1 MPLDFNDNAARERD
15 RRLRRAIL
23 QTLRFCMTTS
33 PSGSLGAQS
42 LADLV
47 NGPLPSDQ
55 RFEDASHV
63 IRLARELVEK
73 NMVREKIIG
82 LRRGERLELRHLLY
96 AITGE
101 GVGLLTESRPI
112 DLDIDD
118 DRVEVE

>member
-1 MPLDFNDNAARERD
+1 
-15 RRLRRAIL
+15 
-23 QTLRFCMTTS
+23 
-33 PSGSLGAQS
+33 
-42 LADLV
+42 
-47 NGPLPSDQ
+47 
-55 RFEDASHV
+55 
-63 IRLARELVEK
+63 LVEK